1 MVIENRAGAGGGIA
15 ANAVAR
21 AAPDG
26 YTILLATGSSLAINV
41 SLYKNLGYD
50 PEKDFE
56 PISLVGTQ
64 TNLLYTHPGSVPAK
78 TLAEF
83 VAYVKA
89 NPGKLTFGSGGIGTP
104 AHLAGEL
111 LKVEAGIEMTH
122 APFRGTGQA
131 LQSVIGGHVPVAFN
145 PPSPLLPHLESGA
158 LRAIAVTTLQRTPA
172 LPNVPTIAE
181 SGYPGF
187 DAATWHAIV
196 APPGLPKDVL
206 AALHKALHE
215 TLNDAATKKALTDLG
230 VDLVNSSP
238 EQLRAY
244 IKSEIPKWAKVVKA
258 SGAKVGIGRSMS
270 MKPIEYR
277 DASPEVRAVFDDI
290 KTSRNVAGR
299 QQFLEIPGARS
310 GDAQAHLGQR
320 QRGDGAGRARS
331 ADQGNDLSGGQ
342 RQQWLR
348 LLHRQPH
355 RGRAQ
360 GRHDRRHVRRG
371 DGGDRHGERNQ
382 SPGQRLSG
390 ADRSGVRALDAQS
403 DTPAKRPGCRKLK
416 TLRLLVAA

>member
-1 MVIENRAGAGGGIA
+1 MKRRMVLAAGFAALIGALPAAQAAEFPTKPITLVLGFAPGGPSDVMARILTKKMEEILKQPVVIENRAGAGGGIA

-56 PISLVGTQ
+56 PISLIGTQ

-145 PPSPLLPHLESGA
+145 PPSPLLPHLESGS

-196 APPGLPKDVL
+196 APPGLPKD
-206 AALHKALHE
+206 AAATLHKAIHD

-238 EQLRAY
+238 DQLRAY

-258 SGAKVGIGRSMS
+258 SGAKV
-270 MKPIEYR
+270 E
-277 DASPEVRAVFDDI
+277 
-290 KTSRNVAGR
+290 
-299 QQFLEIPGARS
+299 
-310 GDAQAHLGQR
+310 
-320 QRGDGAGRARS
+320 
-331 ADQGNDLSGGQ
+331 
-342 RQQWLR
+342 
-348 LLHRQPH
+348 
-355 RGRAQ
+355 
-360 GRHDRRHVRRG
+360 
-371 DGGDRHGERNQ
+371 
-382 SPGQRLSG
+382 
-390 ADRSGVRALDAQS
+390 
-403 DTPAKRPGCRKLK
+403 
-416 TLRLLVAA
+416 

>member
-1 MVIENRAGAGGGIA
+1 MRRTKAIGLGRITMERLGRYWAGLSAAVFALSFLAVPAAAGFPEKPITLVIGFAPGGPSDVMARILTKRMEELLKQPVVIENRAGAGGGIA

-78 TLAEF
+78 TLVEF

-145 PPSPLLPHLESGA
+145 PPSPLLPHLESGS

-196 APPGLPKDVL
+196 APPGLPKAVV
-206 AALHKALHE
+206 ATLHKAIHE

-230 VDLVNSSP
+230 VAVVNSSP
-238 EQLRAY
+238 DQLRTY

-258 SGAKVGIGRSMS
+258 SGAKV
-270 MKPIEYR
+270 E
-277 DASPEVRAVFDDI
+277 
-290 KTSRNVAGR
+290 
-299 QQFLEIPGARS
+299 
-310 GDAQAHLGQR
+310 
-320 QRGDGAGRARS
+320 
-331 ADQGNDLSGGQ
+331 
-342 RQQWLR
+342 
-348 LLHRQPH
+348 
-355 RGRAQ
+355 
-360 GRHDRRHVRRG
+360 
-371 DGGDRHGERNQ
+371 
-382 SPGQRLSG
+382 
-390 ADRSGVRALDAQS
+390 
-403 DTPAKRPGCRKLK
+403 
-416 TLRLLVAA
+416 

>member
-1 MVIENRAGAGGGIA
+1 MRSVEWVTQNAASKKVYREDAMKRRMVMAAGFAAVISALPVARAAEFPTKPITLVLGFAPGGPSDVMARILTKRMEELLKQPVVIENRAGAGGGIA

-89 NPGKLTFGSGGIGTP
+89 NPGKLTFGSGGVGTP

-131 LQSVIGGHVPVAFN
+131 LQSVIGGHIPVAFN
-145 PPSPLLPHLESGA
+145 PPSPLLPHLESGS
-158 LRAIAVTTLQRTPA
+158 LRAIAITTLQRTPA
-172 LPNVPTIAE
+172 LPNAPTIAE

-196 APPGLPKDVL
+196 APPGLPKDVV
-206 AALHKALHE
+206 ATLHKAIHE

-238 EQLRAY
+238 DQLRAY

-258 SGAKVGIGRSMS
+258 SGAKV
-270 MKPIEYR
+270 E
-277 DASPEVRAVFDDI
+277 
-290 KTSRNVAGR
+290 
-299 QQFLEIPGARS
+299 
-310 GDAQAHLGQR
+310 
-320 QRGDGAGRARS
+320 
-331 ADQGNDLSGGQ
+331 
-342 RQQWLR
+342 
-348 LLHRQPH
+348 
-355 RGRAQ
+355 
-360 GRHDRRHVRRG
+360 
-371 DGGDRHGERNQ
+371 
-382 SPGQRLSG
+382 
-390 ADRSGVRALDAQS
+390 
-403 DTPAKRPGCRKLK
+403 
-416 TLRLLVAA
+416 

>member
-1 MVIENRAGAGGGIA
+1 MARILTKKMEEILKQPVVIENRAGAGGGIA

-131 LQSVIGGHVPVAFN
+131 LQSVIGGHVPIAFN
-145 PPSPLLPHLESGA
+145 PPSPLLPHLQSGA

-172 LPNVPTIAE
+172 LPDVPTIAE

-196 APPGLPKDVL
+196 APAGPAEGC
-206 AALHKALHE
+206 AG
-215 TLNDAATKKALTDLG
+215 DAAQGD
-230 VDLVNSSP
+230 P
-238 EQLRAY
+238 
-244 IKSEIPKWAKVVKA
+244 
-258 SGAKVGIGRSMS
+258 
-270 MKPIEYR
+270 R
-277 DASPEVRAVFDDI
+277 DAE
-290 KTSRNVAGR
+290 
-299 QQFLEIPGARS
+299 RS
-310 GDAQAHLGQR
+310 GD
-320 QRGDGAGRARS
+320 
-331 ADQGNDLSGGQ
+331 
-342 RQQWLR
+342 
-348 LLHRQPH
+348 
-355 RGRAQ
+355 
-360 GRHDRRHVRRG
+360 
-371 DGGDRHGERNQ
+371 EK
-382 SPGQRLSG
+382 G
-390 ADRSGVRALDAQS
+390 ADRSRRRRRQQHARGAARLHQVGNPEMGEGGEGVRRQGRIGRMS
-403 DTPAKRPGCRKLK
+403 HER
-416 TLRLLVAA
+416 

>member
-1 MVIENRAGAGGGIA
+1 MRKVLMLAAIMFAAASPARADFPTKPLTLVLGFAPGGPSDVMARILTRKLDEILKQPTVIETRAGAGGGIA
-15 ANAVAR
+15 ANFVAR

-41 SLYKNLGYD
+41 SLYKSLGYD
-50 PEKDFE
+50 PEKDFD
-56 PISLVGTQ
+56 PICLIGMQ

-78 TLAEF
+78 TLKEF
-83 VAYVKA
+83 VDYAKA

-145 PPSPLLPHLESGA
+145 PPSPLLPHLQSGA

-172 LPNVPTIAE
+172 LPDTPTIAE

-196 APPGLPKDVL
+196 APAGLPKEI
-206 AALHKALHE
+206 AATLTRAVNE

-230 VDLVNSSP
+230 VDIVNSTP
-238 EQLRAY
+238 EHLRDY

-258 SGAKVGIGRSMS
+258 SGAKV
-270 MKPIEYR
+270 E
-277 DASPEVRAVFDDI
+277 
-290 KTSRNVAGR
+290 
-299 QQFLEIPGARS
+299 
-310 GDAQAHLGQR
+310 
-320 QRGDGAGRARS
+320 
-331 ADQGNDLSGGQ
+331 
-342 RQQWLR
+342 
-348 LLHRQPH
+348 
-355 RGRAQ
+355 
-360 GRHDRRHVRRG
+360 
-371 DGGDRHGERNQ
+371 
-382 SPGQRLSG
+382 
-390 ADRSGVRALDAQS
+390 
-403 DTPAKRPGCRKLK
+403 
-416 TLRLLVAA
+416 

>member
-1 MVIENRAGAGGGIA
+1 MKRCDGSCRRFAALVGAQRSVAAAEFPTKPITLIIGFAPGGPSDVMARILTKKMEAILKQPVVIENRAGAGGGIA

-78 TLAEF
+78 TLPEF

-122 APFRGTGQA
+122 VPFRGTGQA

-172 LPNVPTIAE
+172 
-181 SGYPGF
+181 S
-187 DAATWHAIV
+187 
-196 APPGLPKDVL
+196 
-206 AALHKALHE
+206 
-215 TLNDAATKKALTDLG
+215 
-230 VDLVNSSP
+230 
-238 EQLRAY
+238 
-244 IKSEIPKWAKVVKA
+244 
-258 SGAKVGIGRSMS
+258 
-270 MKPIEYR
+270 
-277 DASPEVRAVFDDI
+277 
-290 KTSRNVAGR
+290 
-299 QQFLEIPGARS
+299 
-310 GDAQAHLGQR
+310 AQRPDHCR
-320 QRGDGAGRARS
+320 
-331 ADQGNDLSGGQ
+331 
-342 RQQWLR
+342 
-348 LLHRQPH
+348 
-355 RGRAQ
+355 
-360 GRHDRRHVRRG
+360 
-371 DGGDRHGERNQ
+371 E
-382 SPGQRLSG
+382 RLSG
-390 ADRSGVRALDAQS
+390 LRRRHLARHRGACRPCRRTCWRLCTMRSM
-403 DTPAKRPGCRKLK
+403 KR
-416 TLRLLVAA
+416 

>member
-1 MVIENRAGAGGGIA
+1 MRRVIASLLMMLATAPSLVMAQAWPSRPIRIIVAYPTGGVSDVVARALGEKLAAQLQQPVVIENRAGAGGGIA

-64 TNLLYTHPGSVPAK
+64 TNLLYTHPESVPAK

-158 LRAIAVTTLQRTPA
+158 LRGIAVTTLQRTPA

-196 APPGLPKDVL
+196 APPGLPKDV
-206 AALHKALHE
+206 AA
-215 TLNDAATKKALTDLG
+215 TLTRAINQTLDDAATKKALTDLG
-230 VDLVNSSP
+230 VDIVNSSP
-238 EQLRAY
+238 EHLRDY

-258 SGAKVGIGRSMS
+258 SGAKV
-270 MKPIEYR
+270 E
-277 DASPEVRAVFDDI
+277 
-290 KTSRNVAGR
+290 
-299 QQFLEIPGARS
+299 
-310 GDAQAHLGQR
+310 
-320 QRGDGAGRARS
+320 
-331 ADQGNDLSGGQ
+331 
-342 RQQWLR
+342 
-348 LLHRQPH
+348 
-355 RGRAQ
+355 
-360 GRHDRRHVRRG
+360 
-371 DGGDRHGERNQ
+371 
-382 SPGQRLSG
+382 
-390 ADRSGVRALDAQS
+390 
-403 DTPAKRPGCRKLK
+403 
-416 TLRLLVAA
+416 

>member
-1 MVIENRAGAGGGIA
+1 MKRAIWAAGLAALLGAMPAAGAAEFPTKPITLIIGFAPGGPSDVMARILTKKMEELLKQPVVIENRAGAGGGIA

-26 YTILLATGSSLAINV
+26 YTILLTGSSLAINV

-111 LKVEAGIEMTH
+111 LKVEANIEMTH

-158 LRAIAVTTLQRTPA
+158 LRAIAYHHVAAHAGAAQRA
-172 LPNVPTIAE
+172 DDRRERLSGLRRRHLARHRGAAGAAE
-181 SGYPGF
+181 GCGGS
-187 DAATWHAIV
+187 AAQGG
-196 APPGLPKDVL
+196 PPDV
-206 AALHKALHE
+206 
-215 TLNDAATKKALTDLG
+215 G
-230 VDLVNSSP
+230 
-238 EQLRAY
+238 
-244 IKSEIPKWAKVVKA
+244 
-258 SGAKVGIGRSMS
+258 
-270 MKPIEYR
+270 
-277 DASPEVRAVFDDI
+277 
-290 KTSRNVAGR
+290 
-299 QQFLEIPGARS
+299 RS
-310 GDAQAHLGQR
+310 GDEKGVDRPRRRLGQQLAR
-320 QRGDGAGRARS
+320 RASRLYQIGNPEMGEGREGVPRK
-331 ADQGNDLSGGQ
+331 
-342 RQQWLR
+342 
-348 LLHRQPH
+348 
-355 RGRAQ
+355 
-360 GRHDRRHVRRG
+360 V
-371 DGGDRHGERNQ
+371 GE
-382 SPGQRLSG
+382 
-390 ADRSGVRALDAQS
+390 
-403 DTPAKRPGCRKLK
+403 
-416 TLRLLVAA
+416 

>member
-1 MVIENRAGAGGGIA
+1 MHSFEWITRNRRKRIDREDAMKRRMALAASFAALIGAMSSAHAVEFPTKPITLVLGFAPGGPSDVMARILTKKMEELLKQPVVIENRAGAGGGIA

-78 TLAEF
+78 TLPEF

-111 LKVEAGIEMTH
+111 LKVEASIEMTH

-145 PPSPLLPHLESGA
+145 PPSPLLPHLESGS

-196 APPGLPKDVL
+196 APPGLPNDV
-206 AALHKALHE
+206 ATTLHRAIRE
-215 TLNDAATKKALTDLG
+215 TLSGAATKKALTDLG
-230 VDLVNSSP
+230 VDVVNSSP
-238 EQLRAY
+238 DQLRAY

-258 SGAKVGIGRSMS
+258 SGAKV
-270 MKPIEYR
+270 E
-277 DASPEVRAVFDDI
+277 
-290 KTSRNVAGR
+290 
-299 QQFLEIPGARS
+299 
-310 GDAQAHLGQR
+310 
-320 QRGDGAGRARS
+320 
-331 ADQGNDLSGGQ
+331 
-342 RQQWLR
+342 
-348 LLHRQPH
+348 
-355 RGRAQ
+355 
-360 GRHDRRHVRRG
+360 
-371 DGGDRHGERNQ
+371 
-382 SPGQRLSG
+382 
-390 ADRSGVRALDAQS
+390 
-403 DTPAKRPGCRKLK
+403 
-416 TLRLLVAA
+416 